1 MSDITHFQYD
11 VFLSHS
17 QKDKAVARD
26 VAERLKEDG
35 LRVWFDEWEIK
46 PGDNIP
52 AKIEEELDTVVGLLA
67 GTGMIQRLD
76 FGGFILLRHEVISR
90 YAAAVVRKVRKHPQ
104 ELGCIR
110 KDEVLAGEL
119 DYQVCLHGRWRG
131 NPAPARDTIFFAT
144 GNPPLR
150 PSQERNTGGIVILF
164 FLLLQF
170 HKPTIKELSWKR
182 SLFQQKTR
190 PLRLGRILRRLRW
203 VVLFLYRGRYL
214 LYQRRGNCCSV
225 I

>member
-26 VAERLKEDG
+26 VAERLKKDG

-90 YAAAVVRKVRKHPQ
+90 YAAAVVRKVRKHPE

-110 KDEVLAGEL
+110 EDEMLAGSL
-119 DYQVCLHGRWRG
+119 DYQDFKQLPPEDERTRRWCCKRC
-131 NPAPARDTIFFAT
+131 T
-144 GNPPLR
+144 R
-150 PSQERNTGGIVILF
+150 PSSTAPGACA
-164 FLLLQF
+164 
-170 HKPTIKELSWKR
+170 
-182 SLFQQKTR
+182 
-190 PLRLGRILRRLRW
+190 RRVTAR
-203 VVLFLYRGRYL
+203 
-214 LYQRRGNCCSV
+214 
-225 I
+225 